1 MSSGSP
7 ARWAGST
14 CWWTAPWCPRWR
26 SAAKVTPKQKHYSGK
41 HKRHRVNIQTVCAP
55 DGTLL
60 WCSAALP
67 GACNDAKAFA
77 RHKIA
82 QKTAGLIGM
91 LADLGYKG
99 IGGVITGWKKPR
111 GARLT
116 SAQKAANRV
125 RAALRS
131 IGERGNA
138 QLKYWRVLSGE
149 LRCRPGNCTR
159 VVKACLAL
167 HYLENDPFAARARR
181 HDPVSDLPGP
191 DNPRLPDGTAAQYEP
206 CT

>member
-1 MSSGSP
+1 MLCRARCPARADGSP
-7 ARWAGST
+7 ARDLRTNLTFAELAYGNGASPARWSGST

-26 SAAKVTPKQKHYSGK
+26 SAAKVTLKQKHYSGK
-41 HKRHRVNIQTVCAP
+41 HKRHGVNIQTVCAP

-125 RAALRS
+125 HAALRS

-167 HYLENDPFAARARR
+167 DYLENDLFAA
-181 HDPVSDLPGP
+181 
-191 DNPRLPDGTAAQYEP
+191 
-206 CT
+206 